1 MATVNYLVHNV
12 CEKHFIKMLENGAF
26 PKIQYKVNKNGY
38 TSYALYEYLEV
49 WSRFMKLVDE
59 WVRKNVDS
67 VRGIYTRKRNQ
78 GIVDSL
84 QEYVENITEKD
95 ISEYPERFGIKY
107 YD

>member
-1 MATVNYLVHNV
+1 M
-12 CEKHFIKMLENGAF
+12 
-26 PKIQYKVNKNGY
+26 
-38 TSYALYEYLEV
+38 
-49 WSRFMKLVDE
+49 
-59 WVRKNVDS
+59 RKNVDS

-78 GIVDSL
+78 GMVDSL